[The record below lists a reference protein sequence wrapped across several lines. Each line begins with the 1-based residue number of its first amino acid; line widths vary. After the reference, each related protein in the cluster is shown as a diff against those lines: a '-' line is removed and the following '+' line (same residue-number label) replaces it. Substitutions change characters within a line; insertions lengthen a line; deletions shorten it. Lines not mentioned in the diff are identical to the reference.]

1 MRNLNTTYK
10 ITLLA
15 ACILLAGSCKKEII
29 PPPGST
35 SPVFMADGSFG
46 GEPVTLHAGD
56 DDVMMSTE
64 SATLNGV
71 SFYKG
76 ILGNSQ
82 VRVEMGIFAGDVDLQ
97 NPILP
102 DFGSIT
108 ELRFANVPSNPLLK
122 IVKDSFPNAELINQI
137 QWEVNGEM
145 KGLNVLEI
153 YEPGKYQ
160 VCAHVTF
167 SDYSEETV
175 CNEIIVG
182 FKTSADFELNYFLGQ
197 DLSFKSWIK
206 TFGSTVQSV
215 QWFKDEVPVGNTDEL
230 NISLND
236 QSYLIRAEVVFTNGV
251 KRSKTVLIDG
261 TLDGNNI
268 HDFTKPGLAP
278 LFLWDYT
285 SKVKVTKNG
294 VDYYSHNTPNNSN
307 KVIVNDINYYGLNG
321 EGDPVYILN
330 GVVDVDVKS
339 ASGIVLPLHL
349 NVSFGFAVK

>member
-1 MRNLNTTYK
+1 MRNLSTTYK

-15 ACILLAGSCKKEII
+15 ACILIAGSCQKEII

-35 SPVFMADGSFG
+35 SPVFKAEGTLG
-46 GEPVTLHAGD
+46 GENVVLHAGD
-56 DDVMMSTE
+56 DDVLMSTE
-64 SATLNGV
+64 SMMSNGV
-71 SFYKG
+71 AFYQG
-76 ILGNSQ
+76 VLGNSNIKL
-82 VRVEMGIFAGDVDLQ
+82 EMGIFAGDVDLQ
-97 NPILP
+97 NPVLP
-102 DFGSIT
+102 DFGAINEIRYAATATS
-108 ELRFANVPSNPLLK
+108 PLLR
-122 IVKDSFPNAELINQI
+122 IVKDSFPNRELINQI

-167 SDYSEETV
+167 ANYSQQTI

-182 FKTSADFELNYFLGQ
+182 FKTSADFELNFFLGQ
-197 DLSFKSWIK
+197 DLTLKSWIK

-215 QWFKDEVPVGNTDEL
+215 QWYNDEVPVGNADEL
-230 NISLND
+230 NIGLS
-236 QSYLIRAEVVFTNGV
+236 SGSHFIRAEVLFTNGV

-261 TLDGNNI
+261 TLAGNNI

-285 SKVKVTKNG
+285 AKVKVTKNG
-294 VDYYSHNTPNNSN
+294 VNYYSHNTPNSGN
-307 KVIVNDINYYGLNG
+307 KITVDKITFYGLNDD
-321 EGDPVYILN
+321 GDPVYILN
-330 GVVDVDVKS
+330 GAIDVNVKS
-339 ASGIVLPLHL
+339 ASGYVLPLHM